1 MTPPDYRKGEG
12 LSSENLQRID
22 RLASRTQSVSADGMD
37 ADFNDGGIS
46 LRDAL
51 ARGFWARLTDID
63 PSNPLYSWVE
73 QTRLDGT
80 PGTYADMD
88 GGLNGFYDGTGAG
101 ALREVN
107 GRRDAPVGT
116 SDGEVVWVTLA
127 DDGDTF
133 EFRFGGIAEPAPF
146 VLTAGEVDGSPSVSP
161 VTVIEFDQAT
171 GLKVTDQT
179 GGVARVENVD
189 ASETQT
195 GVINTTDQTL
205 LGWKDFKTG
214 VLVGRLNGGAALTA
228 EIHFNAFPGSDA
240 REQSRVRVVE
250 DVNHPGGDY
259 QTMILTAG
267 FGSFNYGAE
276 KSAEL
281 WVDGESQCFRL
292 YAWTGSS
299 LAHKRPDLFLFNDGG
314 LEVQGQTVTDS
325 GVTWTSGLRTGGTL
339 ALSLTGAVTGSLSGG
354 SIATT
359 YAGAVDGGTWV

>member
-1 MTPPDYRKGEG
+1 MLAMTLKRYRRPPG
-12 LSSENLQRID
+12 
-22 RLASRTQSVSADGMD
+22 RLAWDHVLAGAVNR
-37 ADFNDGGIS
+37 
-46 LRDAL
+46 AL
-51 ARGFWARLTDID
+51 ADLEGIASLPQVAGPTQMIAGVPV
-63 PSNPLYSWVE
+63 PSAPPTRDRFLWLKVTGPVVPSAEPYYPDWVE
-73 QTRLDGT
+73 QTDNGDGSFSDA
-80 PGTYADMD
+80 PD
-88 GGLNGFYDGTGAG
+88 GLTGSAQLLAFEVG
-101 ALREVN
+101 DRE
-107 GRRDAPVGT
+107 APVGAVVPAWVSGDDPQSVT
-116 SDGEVVWVTLA
+116 FEYSPPPEPLTVREVVGT
-127 DDGDTF
+127 
-133 EFRFGGIAEPAPF
+133 
-146 VLTAGEVDGSPSVSP
+146 SVSP
-161 VTVIEFDQAT
+161 VTVIEFDQST
-171 GLKVTDQT
+171 GARITDRT
-179 GGVARVENVD
+179 GGVARYENVD

-325 GVTWTSGLRTGGTL
+325 GVTYTSGLRTGGTL